1 MAYQSKIIFPS
12 NDAGQARTVQST
24 WSNARDGSTS
34 TAVGYSVD
42 TAYIYSVLQS
52 GRGGTTY
59 SVSRYYVNF
68 DLQSNLPYGS
78 AIMSASLNLYYHTAA
93 GTQRLIK
100 HADTGTLFSSGD
112 YDACIY
118 ASGGTNGNLAGG
130 DGDMFAYSDSYTPSN
145 TSAYTSID
153 LNETALTD
161 IKRNA
166 GTSGSSLGFFCVAVV
181 QEKDY
186 TDSAPSDNSDNSQ
199 VYQDYYTGTDRDP
212 FVRIMYEKPQPIWFG
227 TNF

>member
-12 NDAGQARTVQST
+12 NDAGQARTAQSS
-24 WSNARDGSTS
+24 WSNARDGSTG
-34 TAVGYSVD
+34 TAIAYNSD
-42 TAYIYSVLQS
+42 TANIYSLLQT
-52 GRGGTTY
+52 GRGGATY
-59 SVSRYYVNF
+59 GVSRYYINF

-78 AIMSASLNLYYHTAA
+78 AVMSASLNLYYNTAA
-93 GTQRLIK
+93 GAQRIVK
-100 HADTGTLFSSGD
+100 HNDIGTLFSSGD
-112 YDACIY
+112 FDACIY
-118 ASGGTNGNLAGG
+118 ASGGTNSNE
-130 DGDMFAYSDSYTPSN
+130 DMFSYSDSYTPSN

-161 IKRNA
+161 IKNNA
-166 GTSGSSLGFFCVAVV
+166 GTSGSSSGIFCVAAV
-181 QEKDY
+181 QERDY
-186 TDSAPSDNSDNSQ
+186 TDSAPSDNADYSK

>member
-12 NDAGQARTVQST
+12 NDAGQARTAQGT
-24 WSNARDGSTS
+24 WSLARDGSTS
-34 TAVGYSVD
+34 NAVSYNAD
-42 TAYIYSVLQS
+42 TAYIYSVLLS

-59 SVSRYYVNF
+59 GVSRYYINF

-100 HADTGTLFSSGD
+100 HADIGTLFSSGD

-118 ASGGTNGNLAGG
+118 TSGTNDSN
-130 DGDMFAYSDSYTPSN
+130 DMHAYSNSYTPSN

-153 LNETALTD
+153 LNELALTD

-186 TDSAPSDNSDNSQ
+186 TDDAPSNNSDNSR

-227 TNF
+227 ANF